1 MLHEKELERDIR
13 ALADILDEKKLTSA
27 FVKCGDYEIKLE
39 RRPAPVFGAPAG
51 AINAAVSGGNTAA
64 TSGGET
70 PSAPVGNAVKAPIVG
85 TFYAAPS
92 PTKPPFVKVGDSV
105 KKGDVIFIIES
116 MKLMNEVLSD
126 FDGKVGE
133 ILVKNGEPLEYD
145 QIVMTII

>member
-39 RRPAPVFGAPAG
+39 RRPAPVFGAPAVSG
-51 AINAAVSGGNTAA
+51 GVTASGGNTAA
-64 TSGGET
+64 AVVET
-70 PSAPVGNAVKAPIVG
+70 APAPVGNAVKAPIVG

-145 QIVMTII
+145 QIVMTIV

>member
-39 RRPAPVFGAPAG
+39 RRPAPVFGAPA
-51 AINAAVSGGNTAA
+51 ASGSTAA
-64 TSGGET
+64 NVVNGNNGQAAFAAEL
-70 PSAPVGNAVKAPIVG
+70 PAGNAVRAPIVG

-92 PTKPPFVKVGDSV
+92 PSKPPFVSIGDSV

>member
-39 RRPAPVFGAPAG
+39 RRPAPVFGAPSAN
-51 AINAAVSGGNTAA
+51 IGGIASAQNTAA
-64 TSGGET
+64 GSIDE
-70 PSAPVGNAVKAPIVG
+70 APALVGNAVKAPIVG

-145 QIVMTII
+145 QIVMTIV